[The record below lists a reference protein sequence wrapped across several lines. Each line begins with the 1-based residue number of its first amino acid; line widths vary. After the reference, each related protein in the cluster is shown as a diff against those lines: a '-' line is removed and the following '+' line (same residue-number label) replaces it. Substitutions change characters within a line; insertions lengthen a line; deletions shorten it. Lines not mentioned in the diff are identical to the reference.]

1 MDRYAG
7 SWQDM
12 EEKGDTMFHTD
23 NTANRNLKPV
33 LSWMKDCFASLVRVF
48 SSNLKNVRRTWLVGR
63 TTMRAILMFHN
74 CEGQRVDTSFVSEET
89 DLFVD
94 LGRGS
99 LISGTQ
105 NDIAVG

>member
-12 EEKGDTMFHTD
+12 EEKGDTLFHTD

-33 LSWMKDCFASLVRVF
+33 LNWVKDCFANLVRVF

-63 TTMRAILMFHN
+63 TLLREPSSGYSSN
-74 CEGQRVDTSFVSEET
+74 CDE
-89 DLFVD
+89 
-94 LGRGS
+94 
-99 LISGTQ
+99 
-105 NDIAVG
+105 AVFTIR